1 MTRMAAGRTSHLTA
15 DEIAREARRQFDDA
29 GGEPSIRS
37 LAEALSVTPRAIYH
51 YYANRNDIVEAVMAL
66 VWSDVFAEMAQDLD
80 DPIHDRGDPVEL
92 IEDQVFT
99 SLEDAERA
107 VFRLRWKAH
116 TGYDL

>member
-1 MTRMAAGRTSHLTA
+1 VHKVSHNQKHLA
-15 DEIAREARRQFDDA
+15 DEFLARPFGPASPELQRLLMIFRGEAMA
-29 GGEPSIRS
+29 GKYVLICTKP
-37 LAEALSVTPRAIYH
+37 
-51 YYANRNDIVEAVMAL
+51 
-66 VWSDVFAEMAQDLD
+66 FAEWTLARLGRK
-80 DPIHDRGDPVEL
+80 RGDPVEL